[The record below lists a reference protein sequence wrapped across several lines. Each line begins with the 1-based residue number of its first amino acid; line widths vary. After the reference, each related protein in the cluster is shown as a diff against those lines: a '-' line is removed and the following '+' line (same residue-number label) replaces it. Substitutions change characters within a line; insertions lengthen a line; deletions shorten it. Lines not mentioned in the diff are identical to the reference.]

1 MKRRFL
7 SVAMVIAL
15 ASSMMFTSCIGS
27 FGLSSKFLNWN
38 QNIDSKFVNAI
49 LFVLMSPA
57 YAVTMTADLLVINS
71 IEFWT
76 GTNPMHAGLVK
87 EVKGSDGKIYTVET
101 LEDGYKI
108 ENEAGEFAYFKYD
121 FESNVWSSVVDGV
134 ETKLMKMDKDA
145 DVVTVF
151 LQNGEEKEVELSND
165 GVLAFEQY
173 MDQNTYYL
181 AAY

>member
-7 SVAMVIAL
+7 TVATVLAL
-15 ASSMMFTSCIGS
+15 ASGMMFTSCIGS
-27 FGLSSKFLNWN
+27 FGLTKKFLTWN

-57 YAVTMTADLLVINS
+57 YAITMTADLFVINS

-76 GTNPMHAGLVK
+76 GKNPMHAGLVK
-87 EVKGSDGKIYTVET
+87 EVKGSDGKMYTIET

-108 ENEAGEFAYFKYD
+108 ENEAGDLAYFKYN
-121 FESNVWSSVVDGV
+121 FETDVWSSVVDGV
-134 ETKLMKMDKDA
+134 ETKLMKMDKP

-151 LQNGEEKEVELSND
+151 LQNGEEKEVELSD
-165 GVLAFEQY
+165 KGVLAFEQY
-173 MDQNTYYL
+173 MDENTYL